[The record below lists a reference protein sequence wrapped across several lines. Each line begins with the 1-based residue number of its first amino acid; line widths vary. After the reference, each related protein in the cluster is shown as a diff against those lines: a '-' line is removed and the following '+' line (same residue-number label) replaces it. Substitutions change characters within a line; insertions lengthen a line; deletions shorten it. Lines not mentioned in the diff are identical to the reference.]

1 MDTSIPADWKEG
13 VSYDRDAKID
23 INSLVG
29 IKRSDGSI
37 KFGQVVKKAGFFYQD
52 SWEVVVTMNPDGTP
66 AATRVEEGP
75 LLIRPKADALT
86 PVIDAAPKITVN
98 EKDISETKG
107 DKGFFGNMF
116 KEAVYEGGSAPS
128 APPAGAPPPKA
139 APPKAAPP
147 KAVVPQGIVT
157 SAPPAPPAP
166 PPAPPAPKAAAP
178 PAPPAPKAPPAPAAP
193 APPKAEGGLFGGFGG
208 LFGGNKQA
216 PAPAAPPAPKAPAA
230 PPAPEAPV
238 ALSPGSRMTG
248 SPRAKEN
255 ALEANKK
262 NWGIGTDAAPPA
274 PKAPAPPKAA
284 APPAPPAEEAPVFG
298 GLGGGLFDKLKAM
311 VEPTDVGGSSK
322 PPAPKQEALYEDD
335 EMAGGMGAPPSKAP
349 PTEIKMPFRAT
360 FDKEKK

>member
-178 PAPPAPKAPPAPAAP
+178 PPAPPAPKAAAP
-193 APPKAEGGLFGGFGG
+193 P
-208 LFGGNKQA
+208 
-216 PAPAAPPAPKAPAA
+216 APPAPKAPA
-230 PPAPEAPV
+230 APEAPV

-322 PPAPKQEALYEDD
+322 PAAPKQEALYEDD

>member
-1 MDTSIPADWKEG
+1 MGTQPVDTGSAAKPFTTTTLKWGALVDTSIPADWKEG

-166 PPAPPAPKAAAP
+166 VTAAPCQLRCVSFPLPPPHLQCLGAVQSDLSASLFCQPPAPPAPKAAAPPPAPPAPKAAAP
-178 PAPPAPKAPPAPAAP
+178 PAPPAPKVCIV
-193 APPKAEGGLFGGFGG
+193 L
-208 LFGGNKQA
+208 N
-216 PAPAAPPAPKAPAA
+216 
-230 PPAPEAPV
+230 
-238 ALSPGSRMTG
+238 
-248 SPRAKEN
+248 
-255 ALEANKK
+255 
-262 NWGIGTDAAPPA
+262 
-274 PKAPAPPKAA
+274 
-284 APPAPPAEEAPVFG
+284 
-298 GLGGGLFDKLKAM
+298 
-311 VEPTDVGGSSK
+311 
-322 PPAPKQEALYEDD
+322 
-335 EMAGGMGAPPSKAP
+335 
-349 PTEIKMPFRAT
+349 
-360 FDKEKK
+360 

>member
-1 MDTSIPADWKEG
+1 MTGSPRAKEN
-13 VSYDRDAKID
+13 ALEANKK
-23 INSLVG
+23 NWG
-29 IKRSDGSI
+29 IG
-37 KFGQVVKKAGFFYQD
+37 A
-52 SWEVVVTMNPDGTP
+52 
-66 AATRVEEGP
+66 
-75 LLIRPKADALT
+75 
-86 PVIDAAPKITVN
+86 
-98 EKDISETKG
+98 
-107 DKGFFGNMF
+107 
-116 KEAVYEGGSAPS
+116 EA
-128 APPAGAPPPKA
+128 
-139 APPKAAPP
+139 
-147 KAVVPQGIVT
+147 
-157 SAPPAPPAP
+157 

-178 PAPPAPKAPPAPAAP
+178 PAPPAPKAPA
-193 APPKAEGGLFGGFGG
+193 
-208 LFGGNKQA
+208 
-216 PAPAAPPAPKAPAA
+216 
-230 PPAPEAPV
+230 APEAPV

-322 PPAPKQEALYEDD
+322 PAAPKQEALYEDD